1 MSGEM
6 AINSVL
12 YNKLK
17 TGDGGIFNMMIITLI
32 MSIINYVV
40 RQATAFIWRTG

>member
-1 MSGEM
+1 M

-17 TGDGGIFNMMIITLI
+17 TNEGGGILNIILLTLT

-40 RQATAFIWRTG
+40 RQATFYFEDIEY